1 MPHPHSYEL
10 LFWWNF
16 FYICLFIHSI
26 CCISVIIILQM
37 FMPAGNDDPNVKMGG
52 LGKKVLGDGLEI
64 LEFPDMVHGWT
75 VRGDLVN
82 IIS

>member
-1 MPHPHSYEL
+1 MTHPYSCEL

-37 FMPAGNDDPNVKMGG
+37 FMPAGNDDPNVKVGG

>member
-1 MPHPHSYEL
+1 
-10 LFWWNF
+10 
-16 FYICLFIHSI
+16 
-26 CCISVIIILQM
+26 M

-52 LGKKVLGDGLEI
+52 LGKKVLGDVLEI

-82 IIS
+82 MKNSFKFLFSLKAVFIGSLTRYNQHL